1 MSQTPFD
8 YKKLSDE
15 ELVELSASGDRRA
28 TEVILTR
35 YKNLV
40 LSRAKAYF
48 LAGAD
53 HDDVVQEGMIGL
65 FKAVRDFDVTKQA
78 SFCGFAEIC
87 IKRQMIT
94 AVKASTRQKHMPLNS
109 YVSLSEPLYDDD
121 SERALMDM
129 LAGRESVDPEAMFLR
144 REKAEMINYRKR
156 KDEDVSRMLK
166 YKDEDLI
173 LEFLPIIDNFES
185 AIKMD
190 DDNLDDEVSKFLSGF
205 KMIYGN
211 LISILEKF
219 DVKVIDGAK
228 KPFDPSFH
236 QAVMT
241 ESCDMEPGMVIEVLR
256 KGYMLKDKVLRPAMV
271 IINE

>member
-1 MSQTPFD
+1 MSQPPFD

-78 SFCGFAEIC
+78 SFCGFAEMC

-144 REKAEMINYRKR
+144 REKAEMISADIEKKLSNLEKTVLSLYIAGMNYQEIAVELKRQPKSIDNALQRIKR
-156 KDEDVSRMLK
+156 K
-166 YKDEDLI
+166 
-173 LEFLPIIDNFES
+173 LENS
-185 AIKMD
+185 
-190 DDNLDDEVSKFLSGF
+190 N
-205 KMIYGN
+205 N
-211 LISILEKF
+211 
-219 DVKVIDGAK
+219 
-228 KPFDPSFH
+228 
-236 QAVMT
+236 
-241 ESCDMEPGMVIEVLR
+241 
-256 KGYMLKDKVLRPAMV
+256 
-271 IINE
+271 

>member
-78 SFCGFAEIC
+78 SFCGFAEMC

-144 REKAEMINYRKR
+144 REKAEMISADIEKKLSNLEKTVLSLYIAGMNYQEIAVELKRQPKSIDNALQRIKR
-156 KDEDVSRMLK
+156 K
-166 YKDEDLI
+166 
-173 LEFLPIIDNFES
+173 LENS
-185 AIKMD
+185 
-190 DDNLDDEVSKFLSGF
+190 N
-205 KMIYGN
+205 N
-211 LISILEKF
+211 
-219 DVKVIDGAK
+219 
-228 KPFDPSFH
+228 
-236 QAVMT
+236 
-241 ESCDMEPGMVIEVLR
+241 
-256 KGYMLKDKVLRPAMV
+256 
-271 IINE
+271 